1 LDSIHGKETSLQG
14 RDEGERETTR
24 RKKEKTEEKI
34 WRLISKF
41 RQVLVR
47 EKDLD
52 IFVQSDSASSE
63 TKQTLARR
71 YSIRS
76 LPLFCGYLMMPDVSR
91 MSMRGMKEELMRLG
105 HRVDGC
111 VERDD
116 IAARL
121 VEARRTATTPI
132 APPVDSAGAF
142 TYRLPVPESFKCP
155 ISGALMVEPVIDPD
169 GHTYDRSN
177 IERWLARNRKS
188 PITRKPLKSEMLT
201 PNRALADSI
210 VAFKPML
217 ELSKEEECDVEEQ
230 EAEEEEEEEDDEDL
244 ENWESVFV
252 KFKKFWR
259 RIARVAALHAHN
271 TDALVEAEVEYFG
284 HIMDELHSAHWDIK
298 KPIERILS
306 GVREVDLAAFDI
318 DRNSKK
324 QIAKLLEWVR
334 EEENKLARTGD
345 NNLFDVTT
353 VTTGSGCGAVD
364 KALKQ
369 YDRICQI
376 LAWLTIDAASE
387 KRDKMRQT
395 VVDKLGPFLN
405 KRHINILSAAQ
416 RLWVLADSE
425 GGLSGLNTD
434 GALQIQLQGIN
445 PLASEES
452 GSQAQST
459 KIEMMSIKDMKEEV
473 IRLGGNAK
481 GCVERT
487 DIQARLLEARAA
499 HGGNAGETEMQVMRE
514 LVRHVHEYLSAGSEG
529 LARKRARHNLR
540 VLEVLAMPAEEWNPT
555 RNLGIKQAQKHHLMW
570 ERMAHLTLAPDL
582 AALSRHRMCPG
593 GVEAEREAIFGLVLP
608 RMEACGWSIKVPFLR
623 FWEGERSKEALMR
636 GLSDKNDIQ
645 LVSYVYDT
653 YFAPLINRTSDGV
666 ISLDKQV
673 EEFAKSRSD
682 ILTRIT
688 QLTSDKTYHNGIMR
702 FEGVGI
708 SGERQTVLATFLPTI
723 EQAGYAITPKIVL
736 IWGGERDPETL
747 FEGLDEK
754 TRLLM
759 QHVLQLLQQE
769 EGVDLSSD
777 DDNSQIPELPSCF
790 EAEAATVAYLA
801 RVLPLNDGVDVIER
815 QRQAHRMSFL
825 LGKIITPMCGYG
837 ECESKVLCEVIDL
850 IYQGE
855 RGKDVL
861 LSRVSGAM
869 ARGKKLDFRSFIL
882 HVIQLLESE
891 DVASLMA
898 ASKKDHSLKM
908 TVWTRPN
915 YEEFFD
921 RNASTFRRI
930 VQLCDKSCSEKFFSD
945 RLFPGG
951 VYREREVV
959 MSEFVQTWTR
969 FNWHLVD
976 AINKMWS
983 GQQNFSALCQ
993 DMTGGDVGSRYCVFR
1008 MLELYSEMGI
1018 TSEQAQAPETLPSD
1032 GHPVSST
1039 ATVADAVE
1047 AKLAEKLAVMTVKEL
1062 KQLAEDQ
1069 HIVLRHCLEKG
1080 EMVDALAKAHASTRA
1095 SRVGSLWCV
1104 SLGLVLRNTAGGV
1117 QVSGILSHGP
1127 SSVEKHDMLI
1137 SIGGKGVSTA
1147 EAAMLCLEESKGEML
1162 VEFSRGGGRVKEI
1175 VSISWISKDKSVSQS
1190 DSGMEAIA
1198 EKPLLFEIERDDD
1211 DELDSALGV
1220 STQMSTGTAL
1230 VKSTKGKLSTLTTP
1244 AGDQDKD
1251 KDEEELD
1258 AALRMWKSDH
1268 AVPDAKMEGL
1278 PKRIQDLTVQQ
1289 VSLWLE
1295 AMELGDYVQVF
1306 RSNLIDGE
1314 VLTELDEKDLIEDFG
1329 MHNKFHRRLLAMC
1342 MSLAEAKAREGEE
1355 EISHLCSQGA

>member
-1 LDSIHGKETSLQG
+1 
-14 RDEGERETTR
+14 
-24 RKKEKTEEKI
+24 
-34 WRLISKF
+34 
-41 RQVLVR
+41 
-47 EKDLD
+47 
-52 IFVQSDSASSE
+52 
-63 TKQTLARR
+63 
-71 YSIRS
+71 
-76 LPLFCGYLMMPDVSR
+76 
-91 MSMRGMKEELMRLG
+91 MRGMKEELMRLG

-121 VEARRTATTPI
+121 VEARRTATTRI

-155 ISGALMVEPVIDPD
+155 ISGVLMVEPVIDPD

-217 ELSKEEECDVEEQ
+217 ELSKEDDGDVEE
-230 EAEEEEEEEDDEDL
+230 EEEEEEEEDAEERQDL
-244 ENWESVFV
+244 ENWERVFV

-259 RIARVAALHAHN
+259 RIARIAALHAHN

-284 HIMDELHSAHWDIK
+284 HIMDELHSANWDIK

-306 GVREVDLAAFDI
+306 GVREVELAAFDI

-324 QIAKLLEWVR
+324 QIARLLEWVR

-345 NNLFDVTT
+345 NNLFDVTA
-353 VTTGSGCGAVD
+353 VTTGSGCGTVD

-376 LAWLTIDAASE
+376 FAWLTIDAASE

-405 KRHINILSAAQ
+405 KRHINILGAAQ

-434 GALQIQLQGIN
+434 GALPIQLQGIN

-459 KIEMMSIKDMKEEV
+459 QIEMMSIKDMKEEV
-473 IRLGGNAK
+473 IRFGGSAK
-481 GCVERT
+481 GCVERP

-514 LVRHVHEYLSAGSEG
+514 LVRHVHEYLSAGNEG

-540 VLEVLAMPAEEWNPT
+540 VLEVLAIPAEEWNPT

-582 AALSRHRMCPG
+582 AALSRHRMCSG
-593 GVEAEREAIFGLVLP
+593 GVEAERAAIFGLVLP
-608 RMEACGWSIKVPFLR
+608 KMEACGWSIKVPFLR
-623 FWEGERSKEALMR
+623 FWEGERSKEALMQ

-653 YFAPLINRTSDGV
+653 YFVPLINRTSDDV
-666 ISLDKQV
+666 ISLDRQV

-682 ILTRIT
+682 ILTRIA
-688 QLTSDKTYHNGIMR
+688 QLTSEKTYHNGIMR

-708 SGERQTVLATFLPTI
+708 SGERQTVLTTFLPTI
-723 EQAGYAITPKIVL
+723 EQAGYAITPKIVAL
-736 IWGGERDPETL
+736 WGGERDPETL

-790 EAEAATVAYLA
+790 AAEAATVAYLA

-825 LGKIITPMCGYG
+825 MGMIIAPICGYG

-861 LSRVSGAM
+861 LSRVSGAK

-882 HVIQLLESE
+882 HVIHLLESE

-930 VQLCDKSCSEKFFSD
+930 VQLCDKSCSEKYYSE
-945 RLFPGG
+945 RLFPGS
-951 VYREREVV
+951 VDREREVV
-959 MSEFVQTWTR
+959 MSEFVQKWTR

-983 GQQNFSALCQ
+983 GQQKFSALCQ

-1018 TSEQAQAPETLPSD
+1018 TLEQAQAPETLPSD
-1032 GHPVSST
+1032 GHSVSST
-1039 ATVADAVE
+1039 APFADAVE
-1047 AKLAEKLAVMTVKEL
+1047 AKLAEKLADMTIKEL

-1080 EMVDALAKAHASTRA
+1080 EMVTALAKAHASTRT
-1095 SRVGSLWCV
+1095 SRLGSLWCV
-1104 SLGLVLRNTAGGV
+1104 SLGLVLRNTADGV

-1162 VEFSRGGGRVKEI
+1162 LEFSRGGGRVMEI
-1175 VSISWISKDKSVSQS
+1175 VTISWISPDKSPSTSVSKSDSMSVSQS
-1190 DSGMEAIA
+1190 DNGIETIA
-1198 EKPLLFEIERDDD
+1198 EKPVLSEIERDDD

-1220 STQMSTGTAL
+1220 SMQISTGTAL
-1230 VKSTKGKLSTLTTP
+1230 VESTKGRKLSTLATP

-1251 KDEEELD
+1251 NDEKELD
-1258 AALRMWKSDH
+1258 AALRMWKSEH
-1268 AVPDAKMEGL
+1268 TVPDAKMEGL

-1295 AMELGDYVQVF
+1295 AVELGDYVQVF

-1355 EISHLCSQGA
+1355 ERTHFCSQGA